1 MKITDRVKCRD
12 RAAWR
17 AWLAAN
23 HARRKEIWLVFFKK
37 NTGKP
42 TVSYG
47 EAVDEA
53 ICYGWIDS
61 ILQRVDGESYA
72 QKFTPRNAGTRWSPT
87 NAERAR
93 RMVREGRMTKAGLE
107 KFRGA
112 TPHIAPANRPGLE
125 LPPELFAI
133 LDKSRR
139 ARHNFEGLPPSQK
152 RLYIG
157 WILDAKKDETRK
169 RRLAE
174 AVARL
179 EQGLRLGLK

>member
-1 MKITDRVKCRD
+1 MKIMDRVTCRD

-23 HARRKEIWLVFFKK
+23 HARNKEIWLIFCKRH
-37 NTGKP
+37 TGKP

-47 EAVDEA
+47 EAVEEA
-53 ICYGWIDS
+53 ICFGWIDG
-61 ILQRVDGESYA
+61 ILQRVDDETYA
-72 QKFTPRNAGTRWSPT
+72 QKFTPRGAGSHWSPT
-87 NAERAR
+87 NIARAR
-93 RMVREGRMTKAGLE
+93 KMVGEGRMTKAGLE

-112 TPHIAPANRPGLE
+112 TPHRAPANRAGLE
-125 LPPELFAI
+125 LPPELSAI
-133 LDKSRR
+133 LQKSRR
-139 ARHNFEGLPPSQK
+139 ARDNFEGLPPSEK
-152 RLYIG
+152 RLYVG
-157 WILDAKKDETRK
+157 WILDAKKEETRK

>member
-1 MKITDRVKCRD
+1 VNIGKSLYCRN
-12 RAAWR
+12 RAAWH

-23 HARRKEIWLVFFKK
+23 HASGNEIWLIFFKK
-37 NTGKP
+37 HTGKP
-42 TVSYG
+42 TVSYA
-47 EAVDEA
+47 EAVEEA

-61 ILQRVDGESYA
+61 ILQRVDDETYA

-87 NAERAR
+87 NIERAR
-93 RMVREGRMTKAGLE
+93 RMVREGRMTSAGLE

-112 TPHIAPANRPGLE
+112 APRVAPANRSGLE
-125 LPPELFAI
+125 LPPELSAI

-139 ARHNFEGLPPSQK
+139 ARDNFKGLPPSQK

-174 AVARL
+174 AVGRL